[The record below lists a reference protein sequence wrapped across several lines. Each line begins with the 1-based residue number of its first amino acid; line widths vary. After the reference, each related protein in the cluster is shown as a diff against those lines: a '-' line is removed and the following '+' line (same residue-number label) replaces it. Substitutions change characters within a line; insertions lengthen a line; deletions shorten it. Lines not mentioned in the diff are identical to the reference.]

1 MEKIK
6 EFLKNKSIG
15 YFIVIGV
22 ALLSLILA
30 IIFFATYSNPAL
42 DPIGHHNPM
51 GNKAEGLVVETI
63 GIFLLAGFIVELV
76 VLVVPQYR
84 FVQVVAVVMFGLAFY
99 KDLLV
104 IPDFFAGIANNVMY
118 NGGNLG
124 LNMFYFITLILILI
138 ASIVPAFMGFYKK
151 EEEANED
158 MKVNGTNKI
167 IKVSASA
174 VVLVAAVLAST
185 FVAGNLTNMNA
196 KHSGNQ
202 GQSSQPGSSE
212 QAKPKKDPITDR
224 IREAADAVE
233 YSFNPDEVLIK
244 EQEEYNFNASELSSL
259 SHSMTRSGHNL
270 VYVFEGVFSEGYQG
284 GYGTYSASLYLWEDG
299 LFTGKSN
306 NDNFKGY
313 WYNSSI
319 DFGTNEEGEDI
330 QDCLD
335 MVTNSDKYK
344 SIITDP
350 IKGFYQR
357 QGYVHL
363 NPGWGARSVVV
374 SGYRYYPDVAI
385 FIDTDDIETFKVGSV
400 FNRATDWSANRV
412 IKNLT
417 YTPIVNV
424 NEVTWTYPSGM
435 LDENDK
441 FAAAGEYEIK
451 AKWGSFEDSVTITVT
466 EQSIILFK

>member
-51 GNKAEGLVVETI
+51 GNKAEGLAVETI
-63 GIFLLAGFIVELV
+63 GIFLLAGFLVELA

-84 FVQVVAVVMFGLAFY
+84 FVQVIAVVMFGLAFY
-99 KDLLV
+99 KDVLV
-104 IPDFFAGIANNVMY
+104 IPDFFAGMANNVMY

-124 LNMFYFITLILILI
+124 LNMFYFITLFIIVV
-138 ASIVPAFMGFYKK
+138 ASIVPAFLGFYKK
-151 EEEANED
+151 EEEATED
-158 MKVNGTNKI
+158 MKVNGTTKI
-167 IKVSASA
+167 IKVSGSA
-174 VVLVAAVLAST
+174 VVVVAAVLVST
-185 FVAGNLTNMNA
+185 LVAGNFSKMGS
-196 KHSGNQ
+196 KQGGQ
-202 GQSSQPGSSE
+202 GQQSQPGSSE
-212 QAKPKKDPITDR
+212 PAKPKKDPITDR

-244 EQEEYNFNASELSSL
+244 EQEEYNFSASELSGL

-319 DFGTNEEGEDI
+319 DFGTDEEGNDI

-335 MVTNSDKYK
+335 MVTNSENYK

-350 IKGFYQR
+350 VKGFYQR
-357 QGYVHL
+357 QGYVHI
-363 NPGWGARSVVV
+363 NPGWGKRSVVV
-374 SGYRYYPDVAI
+374 SGYRYYPDVAM

-424 NEVTWTYPSGM
+424 NEVTWIYPEGM

-441 FAAAGEYEIK
+441 FVAAGEYEIT
-451 AKWGSFEDSVTITVT
+451 AKWKTFEDSVTITVT
-466 EQSIILFK
+466 EQ